1 MKDFIQESLEIELD
15 SQLGYEKN
23 DKNFISDN
31 SRNGYSKKKV
41 KSSLGEIELDIP
53 RDRNAEFEPHIVPKY
68 SRDISNLEE
77 KIISMYGLGMVT
89 RDISKHIN
97 EIYGIDVSAEMVSKI
112 TDKLIPSIEKWKTR
126 TLEDIYYF
134 VFLDAI
140 HFSVREDK
148 STVKKAANVVLGVD
162 QEGKKIYWESILELM
177 KVQSFG

>member
-1 MKDFIQESLEIELD
+1 
-15 SQLGYEKN
+15 
-23 DKNFISDN
+23 
-31 SRNGYSKKKV
+31 
-41 KSSLGEIELDIP
+41 
-53 RDRNAEFEPHIVPKY
+53 
-68 SRDISNLEE
+68 
-77 KIISMYGLGMVT
+77 
-89 RDISKHIN
+89 
-97 EIYGIDVSAEMVSKI
+97 MVSKI